1 MKNTNEPEQWRPI
14 PGTDGIYELSDL
26 GRIRSYHSWRGR
38 KTPFVV
44 KTFWNSRAGYM
55 MVAIHLQG
63 TVKNMSIKTL
73 MRDIWMD
80 GAKDGYSVGVIDGDP
95 KNLVLSNLAYMPGN
109 RKPCA
114 MIGRDGKRKE
124 YPSIIAAAADNHI
137 TPSGVSRRIRAGKEV
152 DGVTFF
158 LI

>member
-14 PGTDGIYELSDL
+14 PGTDGMYELSDL
-26 GRIRSYHSWRGR
+26 GRIRSYHPWRGR
-38 KTPFVV
+38 RTPFVV
-44 KTFWNSRAGYM
+44 KTFWNSGAGYM

-63 TVKNMSIKTL
+63 TGKNMSIKTL

-114 MIGRDGKRKE
+114 MVGRDGKRKA
-124 YPSIIAAAADNHI
+124 YPSIIAAAADNYM
-137 TPSGVSRRIRAGKEV
+137 TPSGVSRRIQTGKEV